1 MDKSIQD
8 ALPLTETTLFILLSL
23 SEEPRHGYA
32 IMKSVLQLSKGRI
45 NLTAGTLYGAIKRL
59 LGQDWIERIDDGDLV
74 IDNPGLPRKAYH
86 LTRRGRAILQAEVQ
100 RLQSVMQAVN
110 LQVREERS

>member
-59 LGQDWIERIDDGDLV
+59 LGQDWIERIDDDLV
-74 IDNPGLPRKAYH
+74 VDNPGLPRKAYQ

-100 RLQSVMQAVN
+100 RMQSVMQAVN